1 MNVIEDILD
10 ELIPD
15 RMKDEVW
22 NNGILTLANPLIIM
36 G

>member
-1 MNVIEDILD
+1 MDVIEDTLD

-22 NNGILTLANPLIIM
+22 RDGILILASQLKIT